1 MATND
6 SMCLD
11 EKKKR
16 SRVVVVADRTTRSRE
31 EADRSNSSRLSD
43 EEELQ
48 NAAPPAQDQLVEE
61 LKGEIEKLQARVRK
75 LEKQVDEKAELG
87 TEVEILKEQVDE
99 LTGSVESLEDLNQV
113 LTVQELQHN
122 DELQEAR
129 KVLIQEIGESSC
141 TATELQEIGESSSN
155 SQCLVGIKRMG
166 ELHSKPF
173 CDALKDICSSSSEDR
188 FSDQSVLLC
197 NFWEQMLKDP
207 LWHPFKVA
215 LVDGK
220 HQELLDEEDKLLKG
234 LKNAWGEEAYSTV
247 VNALMELN
255 EYNPNGR
262 YPVQE
267 LWNFE
272 ENRRATVSEGVEEL
286 ADRLRMYHPANYPTG
301 RNLEKTGKKA

>member
-1 MATND
+1 
-6 SMCLD
+6 
-11 EKKKR
+11 
-16 SRVVVVADRTTRSRE
+16 
-31 EADRSNSSRLSD
+31 
-43 EEELQ
+43 
-48 NAAPPAQDQLVEE
+48 
-61 LKGEIEKLQARVRK
+61 
-75 LEKQVDEKAELG
+75 
-87 TEVEILKEQVDE
+87 
-99 LTGSVESLEDLNQV
+99 
-113 LTVQELQHN
+113 
-122 DELQEAR
+122 
-129 KVLIQEIGESSC
+129 
-141 TATELQEIGESSSN
+141 
-155 SQCLVGIKRMG
+155 MG

-220 HQELLDEEDKLLKG
+220 HQELLDEEDKLFKG

-247 VNALMELN
+247 VNALLELN

-286 ADRLRMYHPANYPTG
+286 ADRLRMYHPTNTTTTTG